1 MRVQDYVTHFC
12 NARNS
17 ILNILDIEIFNAFRN
32 GVIDIKT
39 VEEITMKK
47 TKMLADLLVDICIE
61 ASEAQ
66 TRLLDSHNLGAP
78 KKK

>member
-1 MRVQDYVTHFC
+1 MTHFC

-61 ASEAQ
+61 ALEAQ